1 VTTDPYAGPVPEEEV
16 RSEQLTTVL
25 GAEQLVYLHRPEDAL
40 ARLAPVLA
48 SDPDD
53 PLAHAVACRAQLTL
67 GRPDLAEPHAR
78 AAATLYDDP
87 LGPYLLTLVHLARNA
102 PGDAV
107 QAAREAIRRAPDRS
121 LGYQAMV
128 YVSLDNH
135 TAVARGRSAARAAL
149 ERAPSDP
156 DVLVLAAQAWMY
168 NGRRWVRPW
177 DRRTARR
184 QLEAALALAP
194 DHVRARHELATL
206 DALSGRPVSS
216 IRRLGG
222 VLRTDPLHRASHER
236 LNLVMVRLTRHCHLV
251 ALVLLIVLGVQRDF
265 PGSERSQWVV
275 AALAAA
281 VLVWMARG
289 LRVGLGAAMLPTLRS
304 WVGGE
309 QLAALWAGLVVVA
322 LVAVIVAALVPEAGQ
337 AAVATAWFALLGGM
351 ALSWMRR
358 RS

>member
-135 TAVARGRSAARAAL
+135 TAVARARSAA
-149 ERAPSDP
+149 
-156 DVLVLAAQAWMY
+156 
-168 NGRRWVRPW
+168 
-177 DRRTARR
+177 
-184 QLEAALALAP
+184 EAALALAP
-194 DHVRARHELATL
+194 YHVRARHELATL
-206 DALSGRPVSS
+206 DAVSGRPVSS
-216 IRRLGG
+216 IQRLGG